1 MSTPFKMKGMN
12 FKSSPM
18 KDKKGYSKEA
28 KNLLKVVP
36 NKEAYDKLSEKDKK
50 GFNEAA
56 KKAGLPME
64 TKKLFTPAFVN
75 YLGGTESEAVKTLIG
90 NFDLKIKG
98 KRDITE

>member
-18 KDKKGYSKEA
+18 KQDKKKYKKATNEQLEPYSKI
-28 KNLLKVVP
+28 KLD
-36 NKEAYDKLSEKDKK
+36 YDTQPFLSDTMH
-50 GFNEAA
+50 A
-56 KKAGLPME
+56 E

>member
-1 MSTPFKMKGMN
+1 MPNFTEKSGGGPSAMKMYGKGKNPIMFK
-12 FKSSPM
+12 SPM

-64 TKKLFTPAFVN
+64 TKKT
-75 YLGGTESEAVKTLIG
+75 S
-90 NFDLKIKG
+90 
-98 KRDITE
+98 